1 MEKSRTSWNENR
13 TAKRITS
20 VASCH
25 IENVFSPVIKS
36 MSFHGRLVHTVMQMQ
51 LQTQTQMEMQASWHV
66 QSKHKEKEIRK
77 RSRSIFPRWPTM
89 IELFTESHVWEA
101 NANTS
106 SRKWKFVYS
115 LRWRLRLHLHLRW
128 VGSQVQFLAFA
139 FVFLCDWLTELGV
152 CTNPIT
158 LLGN

>member
-1 MEKSRTSWNENR
+1 MEDLFTR
-13 TAKRITS
+13 
-20 VASCH
+20 
-25 IENVFSPVIKS
+25 
-36 MSFHGRLVHTVMQMQ
+36 VMQMQ

-66 QSKHKEKEIRK
+66 QSKHKE
-77 RSRSIFPRWPTM
+77 STRWPTM